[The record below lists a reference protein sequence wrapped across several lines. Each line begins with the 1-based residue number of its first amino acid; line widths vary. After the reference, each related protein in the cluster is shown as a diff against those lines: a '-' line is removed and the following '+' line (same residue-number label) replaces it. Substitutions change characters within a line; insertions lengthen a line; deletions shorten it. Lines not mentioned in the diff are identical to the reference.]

1 MADKDRAEKKLED
14 YNDVFAEIL
23 NVLLFQKD
31 LVKEAQLENGPTESV
46 YKADSKEL
54 RGQFRD
60 TSKYYKKAG
69 ITISSFGME
78 NQSVIDHNMPVRVM
92 GYDYSSYRSQ
102 IDAGKNRYPV
112 ITVVLNFSDK
122 KWSGPVHLKEMF
134 EIPKEMEDFVQDYKI
149 TVFDIAFLSDE
160 TINKFKS
167 TFKHVAH
174 FFKYRRFPDEYQPLD
189 EKIEH
194 LEAFLDLL
202 EVFTGDN
209 KYTEIKDELLSRQK
223 EGAEI
228 TMCSIVDKFTNDG
241 IEQGIE
247 QEQKQIII
255 NMYKKGCD
263 AETISDLSGINFKI
277 VDEILKQNILN
288 L

>member
-1 MADKDRAEKKLED
+1 
-14 YNDVFAEIL
+14 
-23 NVLLFQKD
+23 
-31 LVKEAQLENGPTESV
+31 
-46 YKADSKEL
+46 
-54 RGQFRD
+54 
-60 TSKYYKKAG
+60 
-69 ITISSFGME
+69 ME

-167 TFKHVAH
+167 TSKHVAH
-174 FFKYRRFPDEYQPLD
+174 FFKYRRFTDEYQPLD

-202 EVFTGDN
+202 EVFTGGN
-209 KYTEIKDELLSRQK
+209 KYTEIKEELLSRQK
-223 EGAEI
+223 EEAEI
-228 TMCSIVDKFTNDG
+228 TMCSIVEKFTNDG
-241 IEQGIE
+241 IKQGIE
-247 QEQKQIII
+247 QNCKQIIL
-255 NMYKKGCD
+255 NMHKKGCD
-263 AETISDLSGINFKI
+263 ARMISDLSGISFEIVNKVLQQNFL
-277 VDEILKQNILN
+277 D
-288 L
+288 